1 MRLPLYVKILV
12 WLSLNL
18 VAVAAVVV
26 LLFNAQFLFNLD
38 WLMAS
43 GARERIEAVRDLIV
57 GELNITPLDE
67 WNQVISRYNE
77 AYHVSF
83 AFFDDENR
91 PLIGDVG
98 QLPPE
103 VYARM
108 AQRPPFPGRSRS
120 GPGNPVENGPPG
132 LPPGPPFDAFR
143 HWRPSLRALLRTKN
157 PTRYWL
163 LASAR
168 LDNPQAGGPMRV
180 IFVAKANTLGGGG
193 LVFDMRP
200 WIILIFGTIIFSM
213 LFWLP
218 LARSITRAIALITR
232 ATRQIADGRFDVR
245 VDARRRDELG
255 LLGEAINQMAGRLDG
270 FVTGQ
275 KRFLGD
281 IAHELCSP
289 LARLQMTLGILEQR
303 AREEDAAHIRSAADK
318 AEQIASLVG
327 ELLSF
332 SKASF
337 GALAVNLQPVR
348 IREVVEEAI
357 RREAVEGTAIGM
369 EIPDDLV
376 AAADPDLL
384 IRAIGNL
391 VRNAIRHAG
400 SPVTVSAERARDTV
414 RITVADSGPGVP
426 ETELPRIFD
435 AFYRVDSSRTRE
447 TGGSG
452 LGLAIVKSCVESSC
466 GSVTAKNRLPRGLEV
481 TIGLPLAEKKSAPGM
496 ASRFIP
502 PAI

>member
-1 MRLPLYVKILV
+1 ME
-12 WLSLNL
+12 
-18 VAVAAVVV
+18 
-26 LLFNAQFLFNLD
+26 
-38 WLMAS
+38 
-43 GARERIEAVRDLIV
+43 G
-57 GELNITPLDE
+57 
-67 WNQVISRYNE
+67 
-77 AYHVSF
+77 
-83 AFFDDENR
+83 
-91 PLIGDVG
+91 
-98 QLPPE
+98 
-103 VYARM
+103 
-108 AQRPPFPGRSRS
+108 
-120 GPGNPVENGPPG
+120 
-132 LPPGPPFDAFR
+132 FR
-143 HWRPSLRALLRTKN
+143 RWRPSLRALLRTTG

-163 LASAR
+163 LATAWI
-168 LDNPQAGGPMRV
+168 DNPQAGAPMRV
-180 IFVAKANTLGGGG
+180 VFVAKANTLSGGG
-193 LVFDMRP
+193 LVFDTTP

-218 LARSITRAIALITR
+218 LARGITRSIAQITR

-303 AREEDAAHIRSAADK
+303 AQQEQSAYIRSASDK
-318 AEQIASLVG
+318 AEQIAALVG

-337 GALAVNLQPVR
+337 GAMAVTVQPVR
-348 IREVVEEAI
+348 ILEVVEEAV
-357 RREAVEGTAIGM
+357 RREAVEEAAIVVDVSG
-369 EIPDDLV
+369 ELV

-400 SPVTVSAERARDTV
+400 AAGPITLSAAPVREGIQIV
-414 RITVADSGPGVP
+414 VADTGPGVP
-426 ETELPRIFD
+426 EAELPRIFD
-435 AFYRVDSSRTRE
+435 AFYRIDSSRTRE

-452 LGLAIVKSCVESSC
+452 LGLAIVKSCVESLC
-466 GSVTAKNRLPRGLEV
+466 GSVIARNRLPHGLEV
-481 TIGLPLAEKKSAPGM
+481 LITLPSVDSKLRGALKS
-496 ASRFIP
+496 
-502 PAI
+502 